1 MNIKNMSTV
10 KDMKIETERLMIRPY
25 VKEDLEDCFKLMQN
39 KELFKYLDMEVMSYE
54 EYKGLFSWLI
64 DSYEVGFD
72 ENFKYSF
79 NIILKESGKHIGWC
93 GIGASN
99 CGLKQKEIYFLI
111 GREYWGRGYAKE
123 ATAALLD
130 YGFNVIGLNEIVAI
144 HKPENIASKKVI
156 ENMGLKFKCFI
167 EGLPKELEFF
177 NGEPFYSLTKEE
189 YTKIIKGD

>member
-1 MNIKNMSTV
+1 MSTV
-10 KDMKIETERLMIRPY
+10 KEMRIETDRLIIRPY

-39 KELFKYLDMEVMSYE
+39 KELFKYLDMDVMSYE
-54 EYKGLFSWLI
+54 EYKGLFNWLI

-79 NIILKESGKHIGWC
+79 NIILKESGEHIGWC

-99 CGLKQKEIYFLI
+99 CGLKQKEIYYLI

-123 ATAALLD
+123 ATVALLD
-130 YGFNVIGLNEIVAI
+130 FGFNVIGLDEIVAI
-144 HKPENIASKKVI
+144 HKPENIGSKKVI
-156 ENMGLKFKCFI
+156 ENMGLKFKYYI
-167 EGLPKELEFF
+167 EGLPEELDFF

-189 YTKIIKGD
+189 YLQNNNKEVKNI